1 METDCKWGVNFL
13 WIHSRYHFLW
23 QLWHW
28 WTLHNLDL
36 FSYHVFSFSSS
47 KTKMGYRVTPLTHRM
62 SVSYFCF
69 LFFLLLCSFTLLCKT
84 ITAQVFKSDQWDGES
99 SILKSR
105 NMCCSFCT
113 CIMYCCFVELIEYYF
128 SNWQWNCQK
137 MIVSLC
143 SPRRLLSVFYRV
155 HFL

>member
-23 QLWHW
+23 QPWHW

-36 FSYHVFSFSSS
+36 FSYHVFF
-47 KTKMGYRVTPLTHRM
+47 H
-62 SVSYFCF
+62 F
-69 LFFLLLCSFTLLCKT
+69 LALRQKWDIESHHWPIEWVFLIFVFLLLCSFTLLCKT
-84 ITAQVFKSDQWDGES
+84 ISAQVFKSDQWDGES

-105 NMCCSFCT
+105 NMCCSFCM

>member
-23 QLWHW
+23 QPWHW

-36 FSYHVFSFSSS
+36 FSYHVFSFSCS

-69 LFFLLLCSFTLLCKT
+69 LFFFTFVQFYIVKNDKCSSFQERPMGWGIFNFEIHEHVLFILYVYYVLLLCWIDRVLFLKLTMKLSENDCFTLFT
-84 ITAQVFKSDQWDGES
+84 QTASQ
-99 SILKSR
+99 
-105 NMCCSFCT
+105 C
-113 CIMYCCFVELIEYYF
+113 
-128 SNWQWNCQK
+128 
-137 MIVSLC
+137 
-143 SPRRLLSVFYRV
+143 LL
-155 HFL
+155 

>member
-36 FSYHVFSFSSS
+36 FSYHVFSFSCS

-69 LFFLLLCSFTLLCKT
+69 LFFLLLCSFTLLCKM
-84 ITAQVFKSDQWDGES
+84 ISAQVFKSDQWDGGIFNFEIQEHVLF
-99 SILKSR
+99 ILYVYYVLLLCWIDRVLFLKLTMKLSE
-105 NMCCSFCT
+105 ND
-113 CIMYCCFVELIEYYF
+113 CFTLF
-128 SNWQWNCQK
+128 TQTASHC
-137 MIVSLC
+137 
-143 SPRRLLSVFYRV
+143 LL
-155 HFL
+155 